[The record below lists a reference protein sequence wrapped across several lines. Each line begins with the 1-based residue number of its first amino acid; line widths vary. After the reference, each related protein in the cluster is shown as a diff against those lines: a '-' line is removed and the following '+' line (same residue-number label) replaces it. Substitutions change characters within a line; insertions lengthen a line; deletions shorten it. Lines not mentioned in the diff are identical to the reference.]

1 MGLPDEIVKSSLG
14 SSLGA
19 TTTEAE
25 IDEAVRRIL
34 SVVRE
39 LRQ

>member
-1 MGLPDEIVKSSLG
+1 MGLPKEIVGSSLRF
-14 SSLGA
+14 SLGA

-34 SVVRE
+34 LVVNE
-39 LRQ
+39 LRS